1 MADPYEALKLRNQV
15 CFPLYACS
23 KELVRQYGPFLR
35 DLGLTYTQYIVM
47 MVLWERETV
56 SSRDLAECLHL
67 DYGTL
72 TPVLRRLSQAGYLT
86 RERSGEDERL
96 LTLTVTESGR
106 TVGTISSLPSG
117 ETRSI
122 VFDAELSMAGQV
134 QFAVS
139 GKDALGNER
148 TYRRILCQTYMDAT
162 KDHYIRFR
170 VASDGKQGNNNEFML
185 DYLELVPKSVYGVDS
200 DGEMEDDL

>member
-1 MADPYEALKLRNQV
+1 VKNGMADPYEALKLRNQV

-96 LTLTVTESGR
+96 LTLTVTESGKALR
-106 TVGTISSLPSG
+106 
-117 ETRSI
+117 EK
-122 VFDAELSMAGQV
+122 
-134 QFAVS
+134 AVS
-139 GKDALGNER
+139 VPPAVAGCVGLTPEEFQTLYILTYKALRNMES
-148 TYRRILCQTYMDAT
+148 RR
-162 KDHYIRFR
+162 K
-170 VASDGKQGNNNEFML
+170 E
-185 DYLELVPKSVYGVDS
+185 
-200 DGEMEDDL
+200 

>member
-96 LTLTVTESGR
+96 LTLTVTESGKALR
-106 TVGTISSLPSG
+106 
-117 ETRSI
+117 EK
-122 VFDAELSMAGQV
+122 
-134 QFAVS
+134 AVS
-139 GKDALGNER
+139 IPPAVAGCVGLTPEEFQTLYILTYKALRNMES
-148 TYRRILCQTYMDAT
+148 RR
-162 KDHYIRFR
+162 K
-170 VASDGKQGNNNEFML
+170 E
-185 DYLELVPKSVYGVDS
+185 
-200 DGEMEDDL
+200 